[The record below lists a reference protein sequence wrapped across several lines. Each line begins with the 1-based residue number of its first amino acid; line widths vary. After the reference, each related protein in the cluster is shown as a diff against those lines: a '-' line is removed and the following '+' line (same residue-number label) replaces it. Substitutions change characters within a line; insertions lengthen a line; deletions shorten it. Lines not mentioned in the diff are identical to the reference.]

1 MMESGKWK
9 VKSGKRSYLT
19 QIVFILP
26 LSVLL
31 LVSCAKQ
38 GYPSGGPKDVKPP
51 KAVGNKPVNETRN
64 FKAKQFFIEFD
75 EYVVLKDADNNVLV
89 SPPMKQKPE
98 YTTRGMG
105 VVVKLRD
112 TLRENT
118 TYLFQFKEAIAD
130 FTEGN
135 VLPSYEYVFST
146 GTAMDTMMLAGQVL
160 NARNGKPW
168 DEILTVMGYRG
179 DDTLPGLV
187 TRTDKQG
194 NFAFHYIPAGSYRIV
209 ALGDKNRDLQVGDD
223 EAVAW
228 DTLRYAA
235 TDSVDSNTLARLQIS
250 APDRRAQR
258 LLKAEFNR
266 KGRITVST
274 LLPMQHPTLVG
285 EPVEWR
291 LNERRDT
298 LNVWCLN
305 ELCDSVV
312 LILTDEGLND
322 TLRLRYRA
330 PRRGRGHNSLN
341 QQPQQ
346 EPLMKTLCAGSSAYY
361 DDLRLAFSTPVHATQ
376 DSLRAEIMN
385 LKDST
390 VKLCDIVLDS
400 SGLQARLATTLK
412 SEENYRVR
420 IADSLFADLYGH
432 ATDSLTFTLTPKD
445 YGILTLHVDNQ
456 TGHPLV
462 IEVLDSRDSVVM
474 SRGLSIPTTLRF
486 DHLPAGEY
494 RLRAVIDLDS
504 NGLWT
509 TGNYRLGRQPEECL
523 LYEKTLKLREKWEM
537 EERWAVGASKEQPT
551 SEKRKLRGKGGKID
565 AAPVGAIELKKND

>member
-9 VKSGKRSYLT
+9 VESGKRSYLT

-31 LVSCAKQ
+31 FISCAKQ

-51 KAVGNKPVNETRN
+51 KAVGSKPVNETRN

-105 VVVKLRD
+105 VLVKLRD

-179 DDTLPGLV
+179 DDTLPGLI

-194 NFAFHYIPAGSYRIV
+194 NFAFHYIPSGSYRIV
-209 ALGDKNRDLQVGDD
+209 ALADKNRDMRVGND
-223 EAVAW
+223 ESVAW
-228 DTLRYAA
+228 DTLHYTAS
-235 TDSVDSNTLARLQIS
+235 DSVDSTAMARLQVS
-250 APDRRAQR
+250 SPDRREQR
-258 LLKAEFNR
+258 LLKAEFKS

-274 LLPMQHPTLVG
+274 LLPMQHPVIEG
-285 EPVEWR
+285 ESIEWR

-298 LNVWCLN
+298 INIWCRN
-305 ELCDSVV
+305 ELCDSTV

-322 TLRLRYRA
+322 TLRLRYRT
-330 PRRGRGHNSLN
+330 PSRKGRGRGV
-341 QQPQQ
+341 QQSTT
-346 EPLMKTLCAGSSAYY
+346 EPLMKSLFVGSSAFY
-361 DDLRLAFSTPVHATQ
+361 DNLRLAFSAPVHAAK
-376 DSLRAEIMN
+376 DSLRAEIMD

-390 VKLCDIVLDS
+390 VRYCDIALDS
-400 SGLQARLATTLK
+400 SGMWARLATTLK

-420 IADSLFADLYGH
+420 IADSLFTDLYGH
-432 ATDSLTFTLTPKD
+432 ATDSLVFNTTPKD
-445 YGILTLHVDNQ
+445 YGTLVLQVTNQ
-456 TGHPLV
+456 KAYPLV
-462 IEVLDSRDSVVM
+462 IEVLDSRDTVVQYK
-474 SRGLSIPTTLRF
+474 SIAVSGELRF

-494 RLRAVIDLDS
+494 RLRAIVDRDS

-509 TGNYRLGRQPEECL
+509 TGDYSLGRQPEECL
-523 LYEKTLKLREKWEM
+523 MYEKTLKLREKWEM
-537 EERWAVGASKEQPT
+537 DERWTVGAPKKKQATVKPQRLPHEGIKEVAPAGIIKSKN
-551 SEKRKLRGKGGKID
+551 SD
-565 AAPVGAIELKKND
+565 